1 MSATSK
7 ALAPA
12 SVTVSYAFTPAPVIN
27 QASAFR
33 VTITNKTAQALTV
46 TRVVVDVGG
55 GAMPTFNLSGCT
67 PVGTLMD
74 QDLISTFAITWEGR
88 LSIPKSAAR
97 TLEFQGG
104 FTGVGPASITF
115 PSVTIVSTPQVTPL
129 NRPGPTVKV
138 K

>member
-1 MSATSK
+1 MAATSK
-7 ALAPA
+7 ALDPA
-12 SVTVSYAFTPAPVIN
+12 SVTVSYAFSPAPVIN
-27 QASAFR
+27 QPSAFR

-67 PVGTLMD
+67 PVGTLVD

-88 LSIPKSAAR
+88 LSIPKGTAR
-97 TLEFQGG
+97 VLEFQGG

-115 PSVTIVSTPQVTPL
+115 PSVTIVSTPQMTPL

-138 K
+138 N